1 MPPCVDCGQE
11 TERSE
16 MYGPPDEL
24 RCRACVQKLQERL
37 EPEPSRPMQASGTPV
52 TFAVMG
58 VAVVTTLGYWLK
70 VEWVHDYLLMSP
82 PAIWDGQLWRL
93 LTACFLHADPLH
105 LAFNLYWLWILGS
118 LLEQWLGSLRYV
130 ALLLL
135 FAFGSSAAQFTFD
148 GPAVGLSG
156 VGFALFGLFYAL
168 RLQKDFAAA
177 VMSPQTVQIWV
188 IWFFACIVLTYAK
201 IMPVGNTAH
210 GVGALIGWAVGRAL
224 LARRTALWLSALT
237 GAVLLLTGAAFYQ
250 PWSGD
255 YAWHRGYTLAQR
267 GEYEA
272 ALVWYRQAERSYPDN
287 KGVKESI
294 RALEWRIQERNWLR
308 DPQEK

>member
-11 TERSE
+11 TDRSE

-37 EPEPSRPMQASGTPV
+37 EPEPSRPLQAAGTPV

-58 VAVVTTLGYWLK
+58 VAVVVTVGYWLE
-70 VEWVHDYLLMSP
+70 VEWVKDYLLMNP
-82 PAIWDGQLWRL
+82 PSIWDGQLWRL
-93 LTACFLHADPLH
+93 VTACFLHANFLH
-105 LAFNLYWLWILGS
+105 LIFNLYWVWILGS
-118 LLEQWLGSLRYV
+118 LLEQWLGPARYT

-201 IMPVGNTAH
+201 VMPVGNTAH

-224 LARRTALWLSALT
+224 LARRTALWLTALT
-237 GAVLLLTGAAFYQ
+237 AAVLLLTGAAFYQ

-255 YAWHRGYTLAQR
+255 YAWHQGYKLLMRGDTAGALA
-267 GEYEA
+267 
-272 ALVWYRQAERSYPDN
+272 WYRQAARAKPDN
-287 KGVKESI
+287 RDLQQVVKTLEK
-294 RALEWRIQERNWLR
+294 ALQQAP
-308 DPQEK
+308 DQQQEK